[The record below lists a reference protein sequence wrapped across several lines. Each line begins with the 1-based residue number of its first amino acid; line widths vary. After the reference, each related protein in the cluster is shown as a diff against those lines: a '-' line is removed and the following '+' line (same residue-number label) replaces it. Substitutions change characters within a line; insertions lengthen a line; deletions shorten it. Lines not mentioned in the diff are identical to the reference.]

1 MRQRRVPK
9 SKSNKA
15 VRVRLQKPDFYLF
28 FFALA
33 LLAFGLLMV
42 LDAGAFRSF
51 KYTENAFHFV
61 LQQLRWALIGCV
73 LAYITIRIPFTFWK
87 KYANLAMAVS
97 LGLLI
102 MVFLNGIGTNG
113 SVRWVKIAG
122 IQFQPSEFCKLA
134 LIVFYAKILDRRPVR
149 TLKDL
154 IIPLGVLIP
163 VMLLVFKQPDLGTT
177 MVIGLTA
184 VAMLLQTELPT
195 RWFAITAPVVAVAL
209 YFLIRHTEYQWQRI
223 LVWFDPWKYAA
234 NEGLQVVNAQIA
246 FGTGG
251 IFGVGLGQSLQKF
264 GFLPENYTD
273 TIFAIVGEEF
283 GFLGSIALIA
293 LFVCLFVRCYK
304 MSRLCPDRF
313 GRLLG
318 YGITSALAIQTVI
331 NLAVVTGVM
340 PLTGITLPLIS
351 YGGSSLS
358 VTLAELGII
367 LNISRYR
374 KPKVTTEIPQQSRQV
389 TV

>member
-1 MRQRRVPK
+1 MRQRRVPR
-9 SKSNKA
+9 SKSSKA

-28 FFALA
+28 FFILA
-33 LLAFGLLMV
+33 LLTFGLLMV
-42 LDAGAFRSF
+42 LSAGAFRSF
-51 KYTENAFHFV
+51 YYTDNAFYFV
-61 LQQLRWALIGCV
+61 LQQLKWALIGCV
-73 LAYITIRIPFTFWK
+73 LAYITTRIPFAFWK
-87 KYANLAMAVS
+87 KYANLAMVVGI
-97 LGLLI
+97 GLLI
-102 MVFLNGIGTNG
+102 LVFLNGIGANG

-122 IQFQPSEFCKLA
+122 IQFQPSELCKLA
-134 LIVFYAKILDRRPVR
+134 LIVFYARILDRRPVR

-154 IIPLGVLIP
+154 YLPLGVLIP
-163 VMLLVFKQPDLGTT
+163 VMLLVYKQPDLGST

-184 VAMLLQTELPT
+184 MAMLLQTELPT
-195 RWFAITAPVVAVAL
+195 RWFVISAPVFAVVL
-209 YFLIRHTEYQWQRI
+209 YNLVRHTEYQWQRI

-234 NEGLQVVNAQIA
+234 NEGLQIVNAQIA

-251 IFGVGLGQSLQKF
+251 IFGVGLGHSLQKF

-283 GFLGSIALIA
+283 GFLGTVSLII
-293 LFVCLFVRCYK
+293 LFVCLFARCYK

-358 VTLAELGII
+358 VTLAELGIL

-374 KPKVTTEIPQQSRQV
+374 RPKVTTEIPQQSRQV

>member
-1 MRQRRVPK
+1 MRQKRVP
-9 SKSNKA
+9 KSNKA
-15 VRVRLQKPDFYLF
+15 VKLQKPDFYLF
-28 FFALA
+28 FFMLA
-33 LLAFGLLMV
+33 LLAFGLIMV
-42 LDAGAFRSF
+42 LSAGAVKSF
-51 KYTENAFHFV
+51 KYTDNAFYFV
-61 LQQLRWALIGCV
+61 LQQLKWALVGGVC
-73 LAYITIRIPFTFWK
+73 AYMTTRIPYTFWR
-87 KYANLAMAVS
+87 KYANLAMAG
-97 LGLLI
+97 GLLLLFL
-102 MVFLNGIGTNG
+102 VFLSGIGANG
-113 SVRWVKIAG
+113 AVRWIKIAG
-122 IQFQPSEFCKLA
+122 FQFQPSELIKLA
-134 LIVFYAKILDRRPVR
+134 LIVFYAHILDRHPIR

-154 IIPLGVLIP
+154 YLPLGVLAP
-163 VMLLVFKQPDLGTT
+163 VLLLVYKQPDLGTT

-184 VAMLLQTELPT
+184 AAMLLQTELPT
-195 RWFAITAPVVAVAL
+195 KWFAVTAPVCGVVL
-209 YFLIRHTEYQWQRI
+209 YYLVKHTEYQWQRI
-223 LVWFDPWKYAA
+223 QVWLNPWHYAG
-234 NEGLQVVNAQIA
+234 NEGLQIINAQIA
-246 FGTGG
+246 LGTGG
-251 IFGVGLGQSLQKF
+251 IFGVGLGHSLQKY

-283 GFLGSIALIA
+283 GLLGTISLIV

-358 VTLAELGII
+358 VTLAELGIL

-374 KPKVTTEIPQQSRQV
+374 RPKVTQVPQQSKQV